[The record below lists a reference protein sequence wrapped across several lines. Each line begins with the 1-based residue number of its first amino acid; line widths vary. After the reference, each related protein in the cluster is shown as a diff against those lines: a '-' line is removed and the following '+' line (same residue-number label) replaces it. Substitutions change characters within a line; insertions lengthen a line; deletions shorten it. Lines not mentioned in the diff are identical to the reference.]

1 MVGFT
6 LLLSGAKGCWVQ
18 PPQHCLCFHMGLNFK
33 LCAVCW
39 AQATRHQAPCMEN
52 FHQSPPPMAQL
63 LFYCKISIILQRKGQ
78 HALRWFSA
86 YICHSEQSPCLGVLS
101 LWTIHREEEYSS
113 WSQPQCWGLFPQV
126 HELFSNKGTED
137 WDRGLALNPKD
148 LFLRTAGLLHVYVAH
163 QPSHSARDMEK
174 MQGHDLVYCVFMCRV
189 LGSTGAVHY
198 WVSKHAETDI

>member
-1 MVGFT
+1 MKLPCSDTSQLTSAWTRHSEHSQCFFIGIVIIQMMVGFT

-78 HALRWFSA
+78 HALRWFSLPTFA
-86 YICHSEQSPCLGVLS
+86 TVNSLLVSGFWVSGLS
-101 LWTIHREEEYSS
+101 IEKRNIPADH
-113 WSQPQCWGLFPQV
+113 
-126 HELFSNKGTED
+126 
-137 WDRGLALNPKD
+137 NPSAEVY
-148 LFLRTAGLLHVYVAH
+148 FLRFMNF
-163 QPSHSARDMEK
+163 SATRALRTET
-174 MQGHDLVYCVFMCRV
+174 GDLP
-189 LGSTGAVHY
+189 
-198 WVSKHAETDI
+198 